1 MALEGLLISYID
13 QQMIFIADMQLC
25 NHLPKASSFVFTVI
39 HTFHAVSV
47 LPHASC
53 LIHDSQGEFTQN
65 HIRECG

>member
-25 NHLPKASSFVFTVI
+25 NHLTKASPFVFTVI

-53 LIHDSQGEFTQN
+53 LIREREEFTKN
-65 HIRECG
+65 HIQECG